1 MCIEL
6 KLNRMNDVR
15 RDEGAFA
22 ESVCRSQIRKGI
34 LYTHD
39 RKCVTVRTTD
49 SKGDRLRHE
58 VKKQL
63 EVTTLILLQ
72 VRGQQMLQHGTE

>member
-1 MCIEL
+1 M
-6 KLNRMNDVR
+6 M
-15 RDEGAFA
+15 
-22 ESVCRSQIRKGI
+22 SVEMRAHSQKAQIRKGI